1 MHPAATDQ
9 LIFATINKEQVATER
24 FGRADVLAGLVERQH
39 RRWEVSRAV
48 ALGNAYHGK
57 VDIFFQTAD
66 GSTKRVQTTLW
77 AADSEHLT
85 LKAGVMLPLRAVLG
99 VAF

>member
-1 MHPAATDQ
+1 MPAAFTDQ
-9 LIFATINKEQVATER
+9 LVFVTINKEQIPTER
-24 FGRADVLAGLVERQH
+24 FGRADVLAHLPERQR
-39 RRWEVSRAV
+39 RRWQVGRAV
-48 ALGNAYHGK
+48 SLGNAYHGK

-77 AADSEHLT
+77 AADSEYLT

-99 VAF
+99 VEF